1 MKDERD
7 IYSVKLGTLSYE
19 VTGMAESLYFDRR
32 SVRITSSSLLLI
44 PSQSAFTHAVNM
56 KTSEADKS

>member
-1 MKDERD
+1 
-7 IYSVKLGTLSYE
+7 
-19 VTGMAESLYFDRR
+19 MAESLYFDRR

-44 PSQSAFTHAVNM
+44 PSQSAFNHAVDM